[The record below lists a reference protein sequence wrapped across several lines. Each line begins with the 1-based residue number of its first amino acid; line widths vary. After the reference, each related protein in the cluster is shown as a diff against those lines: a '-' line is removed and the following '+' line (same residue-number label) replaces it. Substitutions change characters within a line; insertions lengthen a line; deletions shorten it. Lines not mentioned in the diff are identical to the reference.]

1 MSRKTEF
8 KGTAAARRRARRG
21 ELQSQVAL
29 SADKL
34 HRPTPSRAFL
44 QCKRKAAMRAEVITI
59 TTLAKKYEGSACL
72 PNVALYAAGYRKSG
86 TITAR

>member
-8 KGTAAARRRARRG
+8 KGTATSRRRAHRA
-21 ELQSQVAL
+21 ELQSPEAS

-34 HRPTPSRAFL
+34 HRPTPSRVYL
-44 QCKRKAAMRAEVITI
+44 QCKRKAAMRAEVVTI
-59 TTLAKKYEGSACL
+59 TTLTRKYEGSACL
-72 PNVALYAAGYRKSG
+72 PNTALYAAGYRKSG